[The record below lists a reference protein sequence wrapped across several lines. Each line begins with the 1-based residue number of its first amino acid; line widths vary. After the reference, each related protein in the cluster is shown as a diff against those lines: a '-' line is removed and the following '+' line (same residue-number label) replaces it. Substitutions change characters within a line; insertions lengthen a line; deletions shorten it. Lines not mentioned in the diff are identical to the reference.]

1 MEINSSFYFV
11 DLPGYGYANV
21 PLAVRKKW
29 QPLIEGY
36 LAQRT
41 TLRLLVLLADIRR
54 EPQEDE
60 ELFVAWLK
68 QLDIPLLVVLT
79 KIDKVKKNSQVTSL
93 RQWQKRL
100 DIDEKIVLFS
110 AVTGEGKEKIWRYL
124 DLSLRTVK

>member
-1 MEINSSFYFV
+1 
-11 DLPGYGYANV
+11 
-21 PLAVRKKW
+21 
-29 QPLIEGY
+29 
-36 LAQRT
+36 
-41 TLRLLVLLADIRR
+41 
-54 EPQEDE
+54 
-60 ELFVAWLK
+60 
-68 QLDIPLLVVLT
+68 LT